1 MNLKHAGVYQITCIP
16 SGNVY
21 IGSSVALDR
30 RLREHKRELRI
41 GTHYSSYMQN
51 SWNKYGPDA
60 FEFKVLVI
68 CEKDMTL
75 FYEQIFL
82 DALEPKFNTAK
93 IAGSNAGI
101 ARSDETK
108 KRMSKA
114 QRNSRKKYEWKGQ
127 MLCLTDIAEMEGV
140 NANQLIGRVV
150 GYDRRIEDAINTPIK
165 QQVHILTY
173 DGKTQALMQWAEELG
188 VHPQRIRSRLAKG
201 MEFPQIVEAIH
212 GMEKRLSLQEFCRLS
227 GVGFQV
233 TLNRMNK
240 GMSMFEAI
248 TKPLRITKAT
258 KHTTWEISE
267 NG

>member
-41 GTHYSSYMQN
+41 GTHCSSYMQN
-51 SWNKYGPDA
+51 SWNKYGHDA

-75 FYEQIFL
+75 FYEQILL

-127 MLCLTDIAEMEGV
+127 
-140 NANQLIGRVV
+140 
-150 GYDRRIEDAINTPIK
+150 K
-165 QQVHILTY
+165 
-173 DGKTQALMQWAEELG
+173 
-188 VHPQRIRSRLAKG
+188 PQRFSGGRIHLKPEEALNSNLQPNISSLGACGIRTFEQK
-201 MEFPQIVEAIH
+201 
-212 GMEKRLSLQEFCRLS
+212 LS
-227 GVGFQV
+227 
-233 TLNRMNK
+233 
-240 GMSMFEAI
+240 
-248 TKPLRITKAT
+248 
-258 KHTTWEISE
+258 
-267 NG
+267 